1 MSGMAP
7 PVTENDLHAYIDDA
21 LDSERRAAVARHL
34 DANPEEAQRVGAYI
48 AQKQALRM
56 ALAPVAEELVPPTLQ
71 PARLLETGL
80 RRRRVAWLVAAS
92 VALALL
98 AGGGGGWFM
107 RASIQ
112 RQRPPEIA
120 EIAEE
125 AVANHLVYTAD
136 RRHRIELSAAE
147 RDDLARWLSNRL
159 GRTVTPPDL
168 TRQGYRLI
176 GARLLATQ
184 NGPAG
189 QLMYEGGGGV
199 PLTIY
204 VRPMPGGQSTPIERI
219 EDVQDTDGC
228 AWIEKGLGFGL
239 IADASYAELV
249 RLAKYVR
256 AQLQDQGD
264 ARGQG

>member
-1 MSGMAP
+1 MSGIAP

-56 ALAPVAEELVPPTLQ
+56 ALARIAEEPVSPALQ
-71 PARLLETGL
+71 PARLLETRL
-80 RRRRVAWLVAAS
+80 RRRRVSWLVAAS
-92 VALALL
+92 VAFALA

-107 RASIQ
+107 RASMQ
-112 RQRPPEIA
+112 RQTPQIA

-125 AVANHLVYTAD
+125 AVATHLVYTAD

-176 GARLLATQ
+176 GARLLTAES
-184 NGPAG
+184 GPAG
-189 QLMYEGGGGV
+189 QFMYEGDGGV

-204 VRPMPGGQSTPIERI
+204 VRPMPGGQSTRIERI

-239 IADASYAELV
+239 IAEAPYAELV

-264 ARGQG
+264 AHGQG